1 MKIKSFTVAMVLFV
15 VWNILTGSMRNPN
28 NPPTGR
34 TGAPG
39 ETTCGAAG
47 CHSGGSFT
55 GTVAI
60 TGVPDTIVA
69 NQSYPV
75 TLTQTSNATRGGF
88 ELTCLD
94 STSNAKCGTLTAGS
108 GTSVATS
115 GGRQYVRQS
124 SPKNLSSGSVSWSF
138 SWKAP
143 ASITGNKATFY
154 FVSLAAN
161 GNGKESGDNPL
172 LGTKKVIPKAVSAA
186 GEAVQPEFAKI
197 FPTILSENLT
207 IEMNGASHAELT
219 IFDQNG
225 RAVMHQS
232 VQNGLQNLP
241 MANLPNGVFV
251 AKLTAT
257 DGRSM
262 TTRLFKN

>member
-94 STSNAKCGTLTAGS
+94 STLNAKCGTLTAGS

-124 SPKNLSSGSVSWSF
+124 SPKNLSGGSVSWSF

-161 GNGKESGDNPL
+161 GNGGTSGDKVL
-172 LGTKKVIPKAVSAA
+172 IATKHIVMQPTVAA
-186 GEAVQPEFAKI
+186 HEPDNSDLAKLYPGLVHDVLHI
-197 FPTILSENLT
+197 DLAQ
-207 IEMNGASHAELT
+207 ASGGRLA
-219 IFDQNG
+219 IFDMQGKEVMYSDLAQNNQLD
-225 RAVMHQS
+225 VSH
-232 VQNGLQNLP
+232 LKK
-241 MANLPNGVFV
+241 GVHIAQIEIDGKLLVKKFV
-251 AKLTAT
+251 IE
-257 DGRSM
+257 
-262 TTRLFKN
+262 